1 MLKTPET
8 RALIETGMREI
19 AAVAR
24 ALGVELAPRTIERT
38 LAALD
43 ATTPTGT
50 SSLQRDIAAG
60 KPSELDAW
68 TGAVVRLGRK
78 ANIPT
83 PLHSFLYASLL
94 PLERRARGQ
103 IDFAS

>member
-1 MLKTPET
+1 LRRTLQV
-8 RALIETGMREI
+8 RAEMDADI
-19 AAVAR
+19 
-24 ALGVELAPRTIERT
+24 GVEGEYPPHGHSHRTRCRWYT
-38 LAALD
+38 RPAAE
-43 ATTPTGT
+43 

-78 ANIPT
+78 TAIPT

-94 PLERRARGQ
+94 PLERRARGEL
-103 IDFAS
+103 DFAAR